1 MCYDLLE
8 CSWVASQFILYVKDF
23 TASYVQIRPYL
34 AHLCILAWQAMK
46 VGMSEAERMVHAIL
60 GTMEALDQN
69 VNTRAALEVLML
81 DVPTINT

>member
-1 MCYDLLE
+1 MVLTAHNCIDLT
-8 CSWVASQFILYVKDF
+8 VNVDMRDIL
-23 TASYVQIRPYL
+23 VQ
-34 AHLCILAWQAMK
+34 QAKK

-69 VNTRAALEVLML
+69 VNTRASLEVLML